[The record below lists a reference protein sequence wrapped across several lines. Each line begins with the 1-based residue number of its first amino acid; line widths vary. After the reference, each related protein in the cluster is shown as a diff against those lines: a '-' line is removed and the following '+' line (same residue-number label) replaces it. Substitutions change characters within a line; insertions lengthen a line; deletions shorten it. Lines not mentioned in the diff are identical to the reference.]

1 MESGNY
7 SDSLF
12 HYRGNDKIMS
22 EKPENGPAMSEPG
35 MIVDHA
41 IHGRGRTKNSDTK
54 VVGKVLVYFESGL
67 KFACLPTN
75 LIFVGFVD

>member
-1 MESGNY
+1 MIEINEEEEAW
-7 SDSLF
+7 SLQ
-12 HYRGNDKIMS
+12 RLTGIKI
-22 EKPENGPAMSEPG
+22 ENGPAMSEPG
-35 MIVDHA
+35 MMVDHA
-41 IHGRGRTKNSDTK
+41 IHGRGRTKNSDPK